1 MIVVDS
7 SAWVEFLRRSGS
19 AVNER
24 LRSALRASEDLA
36 VTEVVG
42 CASETRDVRVAKS
55 HLARNDLAGLERE

>member
-1 MIVVDS
+1 MPVQNFV
-7 SAWVEFLRRSGS
+7 
-19 AVNER
+19 
-24 LRSALRASEDLA
+24 A